1 MNFSQQLLMPLQF
14 LLWSAVFYITHPIL
28 IAISIIPAAIR
39 AAQMLKNK
47 YLSSHLLEALAGI
60 SRVVLVFAIIAVSA
74 PSGIAGVLSGQALA
88 ESFYQSFQYVKAGW
102 PGILLQLVLFA
113 LLFGLINL
121 LINYVVGKVSSAKL
135 ANGPKAGSRELTPGG
150 NAVLFVIKNTLVIPI
165 SMIYLFRVL
174 GII

>member
-1 MNFSQQLLMPLQF
+1 MNFSHQLLMPLQF
-14 LLWSAVFYITHPIL
+14 LLWSAVFYITHSIL

-60 SRVVLVFAIIAVSA
+60 SRVVLVFMIIAVSA

-88 ESFYQSFQYVKAGW
+88 ESFYQSFQYIKSGW

-113 LLFGLINL
+113 LVFVLINL
-121 LINYVVGKVSSAKL
+121 LIYVVGRVSSAKL
-135 ANGPKAGSRELTPGG
+135 ANGPEAGNRELTPGG
-150 NAVLFVIKNTLVIPI
+150 KAVLFVIKNTLVIPI

-174 GII
+174 RII